1 MITMKDRSLGSRL
14 FDGANYLLLTIVA
27 LVMILPFIYVIAVSF
42 ATPEEIAQR
51 GFILFPTQ
59 FSLSAYAY
67 IFSTD
72 TLLRSLG
79 TSIYITLMGTF
90 INLFF
95 TSMMAYPLAKRH
107 LRGREKILLLVL
119 FTMLF
124 NGGMIPTYF
133 VVKDVGLIDS
143 LWALM
148 IPGAISAFNLI
159 IMKNFFQQ
167 VPYELEE
174 SAKIDGCNDL
184 GILFRIVIPLSL
196 PAMATIGLFYAVTHW
211 NTFFNAILYI
221 NDSSKWPLQVLLR
234 DIVMLANDRFGDQ
247 SAVERSDFH
256 PITIRMAVIVFATV
270 PILLVYPF
278 LMKHFAKGAMMG
290 SVKG

>member
-1 MITMKDRSLGSRL
+1 MKDRSLGSRL

-59 FSLSAYAY
+59 LSLSAYAY

>member
-1 MITMKDRSLGSRL
+1 MKDRSWGNRL
-14 FDGANYLLLTIVA
+14 FDSANYLLLTIVA

>member
-1 MITMKDRSLGSRL
+1 MRDRSWASRL
-14 FDGANYLLLTIVA
+14 FDGMNYIILTLVA
-27 LVMILPFIYVIAVSF
+27 LITVIPFIYVMAVSF

-59 FSLSAYAY
+59 FTLAAYQY

-72 TLLRSLG
+72 TLMRSLG
-79 TSIYITLMGTF
+79 TSVYVTVVGTF
-90 INLFF
+90 VNLVF

-107 LRGREKILLLVL
+107 LRGRQKILLLVL

-133 VVKDVGLIDS
+133 VVRDVGLIDS
-143 LWALM
+143 LWSLI

-174 SAKIDGCNDL
+174 SAKIDGSNEM
-184 GILFRIVIPLSL
+184 GILFKIVIPLSL
-196 PAMATIGLFYAVTHW
+196 PAMATLGLFYAVTHW

-221 NDSSKWPLQVLLR
+221 NDSNKWPLQVMLR
-234 DIVMLANDRFGDQ
+234 EIVMMANDRFGDQ
-247 SAVERSDFH
+247 TSIDRADFH

-270 PILLVYPF
+270 PILMVYPF
-278 LMKHFAKGAMMG
+278 LMKHFAKGAMLG

>member
-1 MITMKDRSLGSRL
+1 MKERSWGNRL